1 MVRRPDTGGS
11 SALLTGPVGGACGC
25 WGGARAAPA
34 GVWWVGAASGGVRPR
49 SGGCCTSEGR
59 RPLTPAAAG
68 GHPPTRPLAAVRD
81 CGCAAVRHLPA
92 LQPEPSVSPHCT
104 APSKRWPAPFSPSD
118 IRGRHF
124 AIPNPTHP
132 LELHPSTPV
141 RNASVG
147 RVIRARSCHPAPPAR
162 WSSTLRRRCA
172 MLRLVGHWGE
182 VLPSRTPTHPLGPSL
197 STRVSAIWP
206 GWLRPVHTHPFQPVR
221 RLRARPF
228 RPSWVWG
235 GSLRVDEAVQAEAGS
250 GAAAS
255 GCRG

>member
-1 MVRRPDTGGS
+1 MPAS
-11 SALLTGPVGGACGC
+11 ACGC
-25 WGGARAAPA
+25 WVRVRAAPA

-172 MLRLVGHWGE
+172 MLRLVGSSGRGLAIPPHPPGGVPPFDAGAQCFGWSGHQGE
-182 VLPSRTPTHPLGPSL
+182 VLPSRPT
-197 STRVSAIWP
+197 
-206 GWLRPVHTHPFQPVR
+206 RPVEFHPSTPVR
-221 RLRARPF
+221 NASVGRVIRARSCHPEPPPTRWGRAF
-228 RPSWVWG
+228 R
-235 GSLRVDEAVQAEAGS
+235 R
-250 GAAAS
+250 
-255 GCRG
+255 GCRPFGLAG